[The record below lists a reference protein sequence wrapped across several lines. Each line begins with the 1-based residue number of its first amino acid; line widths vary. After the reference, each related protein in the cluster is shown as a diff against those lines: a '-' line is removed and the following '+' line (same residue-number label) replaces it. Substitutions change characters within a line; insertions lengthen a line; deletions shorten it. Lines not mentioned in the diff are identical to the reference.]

1 MATKR
6 VIVTF
11 GNSNTMGYGQLSDVS
26 STDFSRWTGTSLPT
40 TYPIDISIPGI
51 KCWTPKIPY
60 GVRDTRNITGSD
72 GTHVTFDGAVL
83 TAAQIG
89 QWLYI
94 KTASIGQG
102 QMAKITAGTGTNTAT
117 VAAWTAPSTTD
128 STVEFWTDSHTLTG
142 TPTTTALTKTAATAS
157 VAGLAGKWLV
167 VLSGAAVGQASRIAS
182 VSAPDDIVLEDAL
195 TVAPASGDGIC
206 ILSGS
211 GSVDAISSYVTAN
224 ASFRDMRFYYD
235 QSYTYGTGLDYPN
248 WRSPPVIGPA
258 LLNLG
263 GATVNYLPELAWQI
277 RNYYAEELYC
287 IHIAV
292 GSSRLSPYLGTV
304 GLSSFSWFDKD
315 LHNDWHPSSG
325 DDLYSVLESTLT
337 MAMDQIVAD
346 GDTPDL
352 VGFFTTLAELETTD
366 PVRAGK
372 VMQNAKLLRDSLRQ
386 LASDNGWSLKDG
398 SKIQF
403 VFAGVGPS
411 ATWTE
416 SSTANDALEQ
426 LALDDPNTA
435 FIDTSEY
442 TFISDGVHYDADA
455 HILLGQE
462 MFDAWQAGL
471 TKESDAAQPIDTL
484 LSLSAIRT
492 AVRRRYERNGSGND
506 DTNTQIDQFVND
518 SLREIYNT
526 LGTNAW
532 FLRRVEQLT
541 METAYPGTM
550 TLPYPVKQILRIENV
565 NYPGRY
571 VEHKGISY
579 TDSGRIQIALHDW
592 SGGPYY
598 CHFMTMP
605 QDLAED
611 ADRAMIPPHHVEL
624 VVMLSCKRLA
634 EAAGNISVATY
645 FASESQRLWSVL
657 KKDALRMDR
666 FRNESLTTL
675 PAYDTWANGAVGMG
689 WI

>member
-11 GNSNTMGYGQLSDVS
+11 GNSNTMGYGQLSDVP
-26 STDFSRWTGTSLPT
+26 TATFERWTGTTLPT

-51 KCWTPKIPY
+51 KCWTPKLPY
-60 GVRDTRNITGSD
+60 GVRDTRNITGSG
-72 GTHVTFDGAVL
+72 GTSVTFDGAAL

-248 WRSPPVIGPA
+248 WRSPPIIAPA

-263 GATVNYLPELAWQI
+263 GATVNYLPELAWHI
-277 RNYYAEELYC
+277 RSSFSEELYC

-304 GLSSFSWFDKD
+304 GLSSFSWFDKG
-315 LHNDWHPSSG
+315 LHNDWHPSSAN
-325 DDLYSVLESTLT
+325 DLYSVLSSVLSL
-337 MAMDQIVAD
+337 AMTQIVDA

-352 VGFFTTLAELETTD
+352 VGFFTTIAELETLDQVRVGTVTD
-366 PVRAGK
+366 
-372 VMQNAKLLRDSLRQ
+372 NIKLLRDSLRL
-386 LASDNGWSLKDG
+386 LAYSNNWSQTDPNN
-398 SKIQF
+398 IPF
-403 VFAGVGPS
+403 IVAGVGPS
-411 ATWTE
+411 STWTY
-416 SSTANDALEQ
+416 SSTANDSLGTVA
-426 LALDDPNTA
+426 DDDTA
-435 FIDTSEY
+435 TGFIDTSKY
-442 TFISDGVHYDADA
+442 TFISDGVHYDADG

-462 MFDAWQAGL
+462 MFLAWKDCRAIL
-471 TKESDAAQPIDTL
+471 SDAVQPVDSLLTL
-484 LSLSAIRT
+484 ASVRT
-492 AVRRRYERNGSGND
+492 GVRRRYERNGSGND
-506 DTNTQIDQFVND
+506 DTDTQIDQAITD
-518 SLREIYNT
+518 ALREVYNT

-532 FLRRVEQLT
+532 FLRRVETLALDT
-541 METAYPGTM
+541 VYPGTLTM
-550 TLPYPVKQILRIENV
+550 KFPVRQLLRIENL
-565 NYPGRY
+565 NYPGRP
-571 VEHKGISY
+571 VEFKGISY
-579 TDSGRIQIALHDW
+579 TNAGKIQIALHDYT
-592 SGGPYY
+592 GGPYV
-598 CHFMTMP
+598 CHFLTTP
-605 QDLAED
+605 PTPVKDS
-611 ADRAMIPPHHVEL
+611 DRIIFPSHHGELL
-624 VVMLSCKRLA
+624 VVLACKRLA
-634 EAAGNISVATY
+634 EAGGNISIATY
-645 FASESQRLWSVL
+645 FASESARLWSML

-666 FRNESLTTL
+666 FRNESMTTL
-675 PAYDTWANGAVGMG
+675 PSYDTWTNGATSMG
-689 WI
+689 LA